1 MRMRTSA
8 AIDVNKSSRSELS
21 PSSVASVSNTTFYQR
36 SEDQNFRVTSL
47 KMVPEIEQDPKS
59 EPQPEKK
66 STKDRIA
73 EQKEKCERIVHY
85 LQHGKH
91 PEGLTKNQQRV
102 VRGQAKKYSLDEAS
116 KYNFVFF
123 YKLKLMFILFA

>member
-1 MRMRTSA
+1 M
-8 AIDVNKSSRSELS
+8 
-21 PSSVASVSNTTFYQR
+21 
-36 SEDQNFRVTSL
+36 
-47 KMVPEIEQDPKS
+47 PEIEQDPKS
-59 EPQPEKK
+59 EPQPEQK
-66 STKDRIA
+66 SRKDRTA

-102 VRGQAKKYSLDEAS
+102 VRSQAKKYSLDEAS